1 MAKSK
6 KIYEQKVESVDE
18 DGVLRKSITRTVT
31 SKKVDVFYRTFVEHI
46 GLTNKLPYSELKLL
60 RSIAAYVN
68 WSDNSIDFSIV
79 KNKEICVMANI
90 TESTRRTALCRLVA
104 KGFLIRKQRGCY
116 ILNPHV
122 FFLGSEV
129 ERSNVIALEYRWEL
143 MEVKTKE
150 QLEMEND
157 GIIELKKDALKRAA
171 KEY

>member
-6 KIYEQKVESVDE
+6 KIYEQKIESVDA
-18 DGVLRKSITRTVT
+18 DGVLRKQVTHTVT

-46 GLTNKLPYSELKLL
+46 ALTNKLPYSELKLL

-68 WSDNSIDFSIV
+68 WADNSIGFTIEMN
-79 KNKEICVMANI
+79 KNICVMANI
-90 TESTRRTALCRLVA
+90 TESTRRTALCRLVG
-104 KGFLIRKQRGCY
+104 KGFLIRKYRGCY

-129 ERSNVIALEYRWEL
+129 ERSNVISLEYRWEL
-143 MEVKTKE
+143 MDIKTADE
-150 QLEMEND
+150 LEHGK
-157 GIIELKKDALKRAA
+157 GIIEFKKDALKRSA